1 MLLFWTL
8 PNANQH
14 NPPIAIYLQMYFP
27 YFPQQCIWNWREN
40 WFNARSSISIQHK
53 PGWACLFCPNWPG
66 TSQSG
71 KCGERK
77 SKGWFFTFS
86 FSKMWKILWKLYQMH
101 QTHSLRLTLGKLL
114 SNTFKRA
121 SSGEE
126 KVKVFLSFQVC
137 DWKCLCK
144 WEKVSVIHCQIGVQ
158 LSTVNACKLVSSDRE
173 KVKVF
178 T

>member
-14 NPPIAIYLQMYFP
+14 NPPVAIYLQMYFP
-27 YFPQQCIWNWREN
+27 YFPQCIWNWCEN
-40 WFNARSSISIQHK
+40 WFNACSSISIQHK

-77 SKGWFFTFS
+77 SKGWFFTLA
-86 FSKMWKILWKLYQMH
+86 FSKMWKILWKMYQMH
-101 QTHSLRLTLGKLL
+101 QTHSLWSTLGKLL

-121 SSGEE
+121 SFGRRESESFFVISGLWL
-126 KVKVFLSFQVC
+126 KVLVQVRESSSASLS
-137 DWKCLCK
+137 DWCPT
-144 WEKVSVIHCQIGVQ
+144 VHCQ
-158 LSTVNACKLVSSDRE
+158 C
-173 KVKVF
+173 F
-178 T
+178 